1 LSVRRLD
8 KDKLVRLFAT
18 YKGAVLQSSN
28 GGQASKTCTIS
39 LEGSDSEW
47 SRSKLGVL
55 SDIPVSAI
63 GPKGDSCVPFETM
76 MPGRGLVELRRYG
89 VHHLQVQELTLLKE
103 ELKTFVL
110 SGDVDRPNKGASEVG
125 EANVLIHDAAKGDFQ
140 YLLYLDTRIEK
151 GQTVPL
157 RFPDVS
163 TLLRSD
169 KYDSTIFRGR
179 HLINR
184 ALHALARS
192 DLCTIRGFLTEEVS
206 DACGSLSDIGEEA
219 SISRLRQVV
228 EARQRLHW
236 LSLRVLSLIDDQP
249 TTEALSGLCFD
260 WKAFI
265 GNPKFL
271 DSLVGLDLKQAMAV
285 EVKKELLATLELDQ
299 VCGSAS
305 RSDWCRLASK
315 LFDALIEGLVAQY
328 CSTAVEPD
336 QCFEA
341 ITTIFEKSYSTP
353 LSGNTVDDC
362 ILEFRPS
369 GNSGKDEAAD
379 GYPAEHSSA
388 FQSSIHEAYLDA
400 MSLCGESPFDLEE
413 PQCLEMIFCDGPM
426 SDSGGMP
433 TVVTRRPADVQK
445 GGAVLNVQWYRKQQW
460 EIASTVLSCF
470 SSLIGPADKAWFNV
484 EKIDSAMREAANKQ
498 IDTSSLPEIES
509 ESCFPLRLPSPPV
522 DPEKQ
527 RYEPHS
533 LQFFLG
539 LVWPALRKLQWRLDA
554 GDSPSEIVYFTPGL
568 PGRSGKL
575 AKLLKKETDRKR
587 AKLAREVND
596 VGLGFVP
603 KLTKRLLVHAVLA
616 GKDKD
621 KEDSVKEKEE
631 NAPMSDSK
639 KAGGVTVSVRNI
651 LDQFLVY
658 IRSRLKESD
667 QQGRDRA
674 DSIVASMR
682 DCFDA
687 LAPNMSDAKA
697 ESEMET
703 SLGQNP
709 CDVLGCD
716 VLMQFLLA
724 LPSILRQPSVPL
736 KEIGD
741 TLAAVQE
748 LTDFVVS
755 NYEELLDE
763 RFHPPPEHYLGQH
776 QAKSSALVSRL
787 RRLDSSEQAVAS
799 AASHEGLTE
808 VLLASDNAKLTDYL
822 VRVLEQATPCSA
834 TFEDTQKKNRN
845 IEEGFPGLTCRY
857 CLGSGGEG
865 RYFFKTAE
873 SLSASTSILEK
884 HFAKCASVPADIKS
898 EIVLCKRRHT
908 DQRKFLAVGAQQE
921 FFVRLWDRMWLSKSA
936 GGLTSNVYLA
946 QNGGNSAGGTAT
958 EDSNHDSSDSGN
970 VEFRDHITLLDFVR
984 STKPWK
990 GDNGVQEALEQYYN
1004 CLDYGGRIFGTDA
1017 MPKNFNSE
1025 WLLAKVSPKSFGRKI
1040 KGIPG

>member
-1 LSVRRLD
+1 
-8 KDKLVRLFAT
+8 
-18 YKGAVLQSSN
+18 
-28 GGQASKTCTIS
+28 
-39 LEGSDSEW
+39 
-47 SRSKLGVL
+47 
-55 SDIPVSAI
+55 
-63 GPKGDSCVPFETM
+63 M

-89 VHHLQVQELTLLKE
+89 VRNLQVQELTLLKK
-103 ELKTFVL
+103 ELKAFVS
-110 SGDVDRPNKGASEVG
+110 SGDVDHPNQGAPEVG
-125 EANVLIHDAAKGDFQ
+125 EANVLIHDAAKGNFQ

-169 KYDSTIFRGR
+169 KYDGTTFRGR

-192 DLCTIRGFLTEEVS
+192 DLCTIRSFLRKEVS
-206 DACGSLSDIGEEA
+206 DACGSLTESLTEIGDEA
-219 SISRLRQVV
+219 DISRLRHVV

-236 LSLRVLSLIDDQP
+236 LSLRVLSLIDDRS
-249 TTEALSGLCFD
+249 TTENLSGLCFD

-265 GNPKFL
+265 GSPKLL
-271 DSLVGLDLKQAMAV
+271 DSLPEGRRFDLKEAMAV
-285 EVKKELLATLELDQ
+285 ELKKELLATLEFDQ

-305 RSDWCRLASK
+305 RPDWCRLASK

-328 CSTAVEPD
+328 CSPAVEPD
-336 QCFEA
+336 QCSET

-353 LSGNTVDDC
+353 LSQNSVDDC
-362 ILEFRPS
+362 IVQFRSS
-369 GNSGKDEAAD
+369 GNSGMDEVAD
-379 GYPAEHSSA
+379 GYPGKPSVA
-388 FQSSIHEAYLDA
+388 FQSSIQQAYLDT
-400 MSLCGESPFDLEE
+400 MSLCGESPYNLEE
-413 PQCLEMIFCDGPM
+413 PQCLEIIFCDGPIP
-426 SDSGGMP
+426 SSGGTP
-433 TVVTRRPADVQK
+433 TIVTKRPADAQK
-445 GGAVLNVQWYRKQQW
+445 GSAVLSVVWYRKQQW

-470 SSLIGPADKAWFNV
+470 SSLVGPTDNAWFNF
-484 EKIDSAMREAANKQ
+484 EKIDSAMREVANKQ
-498 IDTSSLPEIES
+498 IDTSSLQDVQT
-509 ESCFPLRLPSPPV
+509 ESCSTLQLPSPPV

-539 LVWPALRKLQWRLDA
+539 LVWPALRMLHWRLDA
-554 GDSPSEIVYFTPGL
+554 GDSPSDVVYFTPGL
-568 PGRSGKL
+568 PGRNGKL
-575 AKLLKKETDRKR
+575 AKLLKKENDRKR

-603 KLTKRLLVHAVLA
+603 KLTKRLLVHAVLV
-616 GKDKD
+616 GEDKS
-621 KEDSVKEKEE
+621 KEDGVKEMEE
-631 NAPMSDSK
+631 NVLLSASK
-639 KAGGVTVSVRNI
+639 KARGGTVSVRNI

-667 QQGRDRA
+667 QEGRDRA
-674 DSIVASMR
+674 NSIVASMR

-687 LAPNMSDAKA
+687 LAPNISDAKA
-697 ESEMET
+697 ESEMEK
-703 SLGQNP
+703 SPGQYP
-709 CDVLGCD
+709 CDAFGCD

-724 LPSILRQPSVPL
+724 LPSVLRQPSVPL

-741 TLAAVQE
+741 TLAAIQE
-748 LTDFVVS
+748 LTEFVVL
-755 NYEELLDE
+755 NYKKLLDE
-763 RFHPPPEHYLGQH
+763 QFHPPPEHYLGQH
-776 QAKSSALVSRL
+776 QATSSALVSRL
-787 RRLDSSEQAVAS
+787 RRLESSEQTVTS
-799 AASHEGLTE
+799 AANHEGLTE
-808 VLLASDNAKLTDYL
+808 ILLASDNAKLTDYL

-834 TFEDTQKKNRN
+834 TFEDTQKKNRS
-845 IEEGFPGLTCRY
+845 IEEGFPGMTCRY

-873 SLSASTSILEK
+873 SLSASTSILDK
-884 HFAKCASVPADIKS
+884 HFAKCQSVPDDVKS

-921 FFVRLWDRMWLSKSA
+921 FFLRLWDRMWSSKSA

-946 QNGGNSAGGTAT
+946 PNGGNSGGGAAT
-958 EDSNHDSSDSGN
+958 EDSNPDSSDSGN

-1025 WLLAKVSPKSFGRKI
+1025 WLLAKVSPKTFGRKI

>member
-1 LSVRRLD
+1 
-8 KDKLVRLFAT
+8 
-18 YKGAVLQSSN
+18 
-28 GGQASKTCTIS
+28 
-39 LEGSDSEW
+39 
-47 SRSKLGVL
+47 
-55 SDIPVSAI
+55 
-63 GPKGDSCVPFETM
+63 M

-110 SGDVDRPNKGASEVG
+110 SGDVDRPKGAPEVG

-151 GQTVPL
+151 GQTFPL

-184 ALHALARS
+184 ALHALARR
-192 DLCTIRGFLTEEVS
+192 DLRSIRGFLAEELF
-206 DACGSLSDIGEEA
+206 DACGSLSDIGDDA
-219 SISRLRQVV
+219 NISRLRQVV

-236 LSLRVLSLIDDQP
+236 LSLRVLSLIPSRP
-249 TTEALSGLCFD
+249 TTEVLGGLCLD

-265 GNPKFL
+265 GNPKLL
-271 DSLVGLDLKQAMAV
+271 DSLPEGRRLDLKQAMAV
-285 EVKKELLATLELDQ
+285 ELKKELLATLELDQ
-299 VCGSAS
+299 LCGSAS
-305 RSDWCRLASK
+305 RLDWCRLSSK
-315 LFDALIEGLVAQY
+315 LFDALMEGLVAQY
-328 CSTAVEPD
+328 CSAAVEPD
-336 QCFEA
+336 QCSEV

-353 LSGNTVDDC
+353 LSGDTVDDC
-362 ILEFRPS
+362 IIQFRPS

-379 GYPAEHSSA
+379 GCPAKPSSA
-388 FQSSIHEAYLDA
+388 FQFSIRQAYLDT
-400 MSLCGESPFDLEE
+400 MSLCGESPVDLEE
-413 PQCLEMIFCDGPM
+413 PRSFEIVFCNGPQ
-426 SDSGGMP
+426 SDFGGMP

-445 GGAVLNVQWYRKQQW
+445 GGAVLSVRWYRTHQW

-470 SSLIGPADKAWFNV
+470 SSLIGPTDNAWFNF
-484 EKIDSAMREAANKQ
+484 ESIDSAMREVASKQ
-498 IDTSSLPEIES
+498 IDTSSLPDIES
-509 ESCFPLRLPSPPV
+509 ESWSPLRLPSPPV

-554 GDSPSEIVYFTPGL
+554 GDSPSEVVYSTPGL

-575 AKLLKKETDRKR
+575 TKLLKKESDRKR
-587 AKLAREVND
+587 AQLAREVNE

-603 KLTKRLLVHAVLA
+603 KLTKRLLVNAVLV

-621 KEDSVKEKEE
+621 KEDGVKEKEQ
-631 NAPMSDSK
+631 NTPLSDSK
-639 KAGGVTVSVRNI
+639 KAGGGNVSVRSV

-658 IRSRLKESD
+658 IRSQLKETD
-667 QQGRDRA
+667 QEGRDRA
-674 DSIVASMR
+674 NSIVASMR

-687 LAPNMSDAKA
+687 LAPNISDAKA
-697 ESEMET
+697 VSEMET
-703 SLGQNP
+703 SPGRNP
-709 CDVLGCD
+709 SDALGCD

-724 LPSILRQPSVPL
+724 LPSVLRQPSVPL

-741 TLAAVQE
+741 TLAVIQE

-755 NYEELLDE
+755 NYKELLDE
-763 RFHPPPEHYLGQH
+763 RFHPPPEHYVGQH
-776 QAKSSALVSRL
+776 QANSSALVSRL
-787 RRLDSSEQAVAS
+787 RRLDSSEQA
-799 AASHEGLTE
+799 AASEAIHEGLTE
-808 VLLASDNAKLTDYL
+808 LLLASDNAKLTDYL

-834 TFEDTQKKNRN
+834 TFEDTQRKSRT
-845 IEEGFPGLTCRY
+845 IEEGFPGLSCRH

-873 SLSASTSILEK
+873 SLSASTSILDK
-884 HFAKCASVPADIKS
+884 HFAKCPSVPADIKA
-898 EIVLCKRRHT
+898 ELVLCKRRHT
-908 DQRKFLAVGAQQE
+908 DQRKFLAIGAQQE
-921 FFVRLWDRMWLSKSA
+921 FFSSLWDRMWSSKSA

-946 QNGGNSAGGTAT
+946 QNGGTSAGGAPT
-958 EDSNHDSSDSGN
+958 EGSNQDSSETGN
-970 VEFRDHITLLDFVR
+970 VEFRDHLSLLDFVR

-990 GDNGVQEALEQYYN
+990 SDNGVQEALEQYYN

-1025 WLLAKVSPKSFGRKI
+1025 WLLAKVSPKQFGRKI

>member
-1 LSVRRLD
+1 LD
-8 KDKLVRLFAT
+8 KDKLVRIFAT
-18 YKGAVLQSSN
+18 YKGAVLKSSP
-28 GGQASKTCTIS
+28 GQALKNSNLS
-39 LEGSDSEW
+39 VEGSDTDW
-47 SRSKLGVL
+47 YRSKLGVL
-55 SDIPVSAI
+55 SDIPVVAI
-63 GPKGDSCVPFETM
+63 GQKGDSCVPFKTM

-110 SGDVDRPNKGASEVG
+110 SGDVERPNKGAPEIG
-125 EANVLIHDAAKGDFQ
+125 EANVLIHDAGKGDFQ

-169 KYDSTIFRGR
+169 KYDNTTFRGR

-184 ALHALARS
+184 ALHALARR

-206 DACGSLSDIGEEA
+206 DLCGSLSDIDDEA

-236 LSLRVLSLIDDQP
+236 LSLRVLSLIDDQT
-249 TTEALSGLCFD
+249 TTENLSRLSFD

-265 GNPKFL
+265 GNPKLL
-271 DSLVGLDLKQAMAV
+271 DSLMEGRRLEWKQAMAV
-285 EVKKELLATLELDQ
+285 ELKKELLATLELDH

-315 LFDALIEGLVAQY
+315 LFDSLIEGLVAQY
-328 CSTAVEPD
+328 CSPAVEPD
-336 QCFEA
+336 QCSEA
-341 ITTIFEKSYSTP
+341 ITTIFEKSYSLP
-353 LSGNTVDDC
+353 LSGDNVENC
-362 ILEFRPS
+362 ILQFRPS
-369 GNSGKDEAAD
+369 GKSGKDEAAD
-379 GYPAEHSSA
+379 GYPAEPSSA
-388 FQSSIHEAYLDA
+388 FQLSIRQAYLDA
-400 MSLCGESPFDLEE
+400 MSLCGEEPFDLEE
-413 PQCLEMIFCDGPM
+413 PRCLEMIFCDGPT
-426 SDSGGMP
+426 SDSGGTP

-445 GGAVLNVQWYRKQQW
+445 GGAVVSVRWYCKHQW

-470 SSLIGPADKAWFNV
+470 SSLIGATDNAWFDF
-484 EKIDSAMREAANKQ
+484 EKIDSAMREVANKQ
-498 IDTSSLPEIES
+498 IDTSSLPPDLES
-509 ESCFPLRLPSPPV
+509 DSSSPLRLPSPPV
-522 DPEKQ
+522 DPETQ

-539 LVWPALRKLQWRLDA
+539 LVWPALRKLQWRLEA
-554 GDSPSEIVYFTPGL
+554 GDSPSEVVYFTPGL
-568 PGRSGKL
+568 KGQSGKL
-575 AKLLKKETDRKR
+575 AKLLKKESDRKR
-587 AKLAREVND
+587 ANLLREVNE

-603 KLTKRLLVHAVLA
+603 KVTKRLLVSAVLA
-616 GKDKD
+616 GKDK
-621 KEDSVKEKEE
+621 EDGVKEIKE
-631 NAPMSDSK
+631 NTPSNDSK
-639 KAGGVTVSVRNI
+639 KAGGENVSVRSV
-651 LDQFLVY
+651 LDRFLVY
-658 IRSRLKESD
+658 IRSQLKESD
-667 QQGRDRA
+667 QEGRDRA
-674 DSIVASMR
+674 NSIVASMR

-687 LAPNMSDAKA
+687 LAPSICDAKA

-703 SLGQNP
+703 SPGQNP

-724 LPSILRQPSVPL
+724 LPSVLRQPSVPL
-736 KEIGD
+736 KESGD

-763 RFHPPPEHYLGQH
+763 RFHPSPEHYLGQH
-776 QAKSSALVSRL
+776 QANSAALLSRL

-799 AASHEGLTE
+799 AASYEGLTE
-808 VLLASDNAKLTDYL
+808 ILLASDREKLTDYL
-822 VRVLEQATPCSA
+822 VRVLEQATPISA
-834 TFEDTQKKNRN
+834 SFEDTQKKNRS

-873 SLSASTSILEK
+873 SLSASTSILDK
-884 HFAKCASVPADIKS
+884 HFSKCASVPADVKTD
-898 EIVLCKRRHT
+898 IVLCKRRHT

-921 FFVRLWDRMWLSKSA
+921 FFLQLWDRMWSSKNA
-936 GGLTSNVYLA
+936 GGLTSQDVYVAPNV
-946 QNGGNSAGGTAT
+946 GNSVGGTAT
-958 EDSNHDSSDSGN
+958 EGSNHGSSETSN

-990 GDNGVQEALEQYYN
+990 NDNGVQEALEQYYN

-1025 WLLAKVSPKSFGRKI
+1025 WLLAKISPKTFGRKI
-1040 KGIPG
+1040 KGTPG

>member
-1 LSVRRLD
+1 MR
-8 KDKLVRLFAT
+8 
-18 YKGAVLQSSN
+18 
-28 GGQASKTCTIS
+28 
-39 LEGSDSEW
+39 
-47 SRSKLGVL
+47 
-55 SDIPVSAI
+55 
-63 GPKGDSCVPFETM
+63 
-76 MPGRGLVELRRYG
+76 GRGLVELRRYG
-89 VHHLQVQELTLLKE
+89 VHHLQVQELTLLKQ

-110 SGDVDRPNKGASEVG
+110 SGDVDRPNKGAPEVG
-125 EANVLIHDAAKGDFQ
+125 EANVLIHDAAKGKFQ

-151 GQTVPL
+151 GQTVQL

-192 DLCTIRGFLTEEVS
+192 DLSTIQSFLIKEVS
-206 DACGSLSDIGEEA
+206 DACGSLSDIGDEA
-219 SISRLRQVV
+219 NISRLRQVV

-236 LSLRVLSLIDDQP
+236 LSLRVISLIDDRT
-249 TTEALSGLCFD
+249 TTEARNGLCFD
-260 WKAFI
+260 WKTFI
-265 GNPKFL
+265 GNPKLL
-271 DSLVGLDLKQAMAV
+271 DSLPEDRRLDLKQAMAV
-285 EVKKELLATLELDQ
+285 ELKKELLATLELDQ
-299 VCGSAS
+299 VCGAAS
-305 RSDWCRLASK
+305 RSDWCLLANK

-328 CSTAVEPD
+328 CSPAVEAD
-336 QCFEA
+336 QCSEA

-353 LSGNTVDDC
+353 LSGDTVDVC
-362 ILEFRPS
+362 IQQFRPS
-369 GNSGKDEAAD
+369 ESSGKNEAAD
-379 GYPAEHSSA
+379 GYPAEPSSA
-388 FQSSIHEAYLDA
+388 FQSSIQQAYLDT
-400 MSLCGESPFDLEE
+400 MSLCGESPYDLEE
-413 PQCLEMIFCDGPM
+413 PQCFEIVFCDGPI
-426 SDSGGMP
+426 SDSGGIP

-445 GGAVLNVQWYRKQQW
+445 GSAVLSVQWYRKQQW
-460 EIASTVLSCF
+460 EIASAVLSCF
-470 SSLIGPADKAWFNV
+470 SSLVGPTDNAWFNF
-484 EKIDSAMREAANKQ
+484 EKIDSSMREVAKKQ
-498 IDTSSLPEIES
+498 IDTISLPDIES
-509 ESCFPLRLPSPPV
+509 ESCSTLRLPAPPV
-522 DPEKQ
+522 DAEKQ

-554 GDSPSEIVYFTPGL
+554 GDSPSDVVYFTPGL

-575 AKLLKKETDRKR
+575 AKLLKKESDRKR
-587 AKLAREVND
+587 AKLAWDVND

-616 GKDKD
+616 GKDKN
-621 KEDSVKEKEE
+621 KEDGSKEKEE
-631 NAPMSDSK
+631 NAPLSDSN
-639 KAGGVTVSVRNI
+639 KAGGGTVSVRNI

-667 QQGRDRA
+667 HEGRDRA
-674 DSIVASMR
+674 NSIVASMR

-687 LAPNMSDAKA
+687 LAPNISDVKA
-697 ESEMET
+697 ESEME
-703 SLGQNP
+703 SSSRQNP

-716 VLMQFLLA
+716 VLMKFLLA
-724 LPSILRQPSVPL
+724 LPSVLRQPSVPL

-741 TLAAVQE
+741 TLAAIQE
-748 LTDFVVS
+748 LTDFVAL
-755 NYEELLDE
+755 NYKELLDE
-763 RFHPPPEHYLGQH
+763 EFHPPPEHYVGQH
-776 QAKSSALVSRL
+776 QANSSALVSRL
-787 RRLDSSEQAVAS
+787 QRLDSSEQAVAS

-808 VLLASDNAKLTDYL
+808 ILLASDNAKLTDYL

-834 TFEDTQKKNRN
+834 TFEDTQKKNRS
-845 IEEGFPGLTCRY
+845 IEEGFPGLCCRY

-873 SLSASTSILEK
+873 SLSASTSILDK
-884 HFAKCASVPADIKS
+884 HFSKCQSVPDDVKS

-921 FFVRLWDRMWLSKSA
+921 FFLRLWDRMWSSKIA
-936 GGLTSNVYLA
+936 GGLTSNVYLVP
-946 QNGGNSAGGTAT
+946 NGGNSAGGAAT
-958 EDSNHDSSDSGN
+958 EDSNPDSSDSGN

-1025 WLLAKVSPKSFGRKI
+1025 WLLAKISPKTFGRKI

>member
-1 LSVRRLD
+1 LKNSTV
-8 KDKLVRLFAT
+8 
-18 YKGAVLQSSN
+18 
-28 GGQASKTCTIS
+28 S
-39 LEGSDSEW
+39 LEGSDSDW
-47 SRSKLGVL
+47 YRSKLRVL
-55 SDIPVSAI
+55 SDTPVIAI
-63 GPKGDSCVPFETM
+63 GQKGDSCVPFKTM

-89 VHHLQVQELTLLKE
+89 VHHLQVQELTLLKD

-110 SGDVDRPNKGASEVG
+110 SGDVVRPNKGAPEIG
-125 EANVLIHDAAKGDFQ
+125 EANVLIHDAGKGDFQ

-163 TLLRSD
+163 TLLKSD
-169 KYDSTIFRGR
+169 KYDNTTFRGR
-179 HLINR
+179 HLITR
-184 ALHALARS
+184 ALHALARR
-192 DLCTIRGFLTEEVS
+192 DLCKIRGFLTEEVS
-206 DACGSLSDIGEEA
+206 DLCGSLSDIDDEA

-236 LSLRVLSLIDDQP
+236 LSLRVLSLIDDQT
-249 TTEALSGLCFD
+249 TTETLSGLCFD

-265 GNPKFL
+265 GNPKLL
-271 DSLVGLDLKQAMAV
+271 DSLMEGRRLEWKEAMAV
-285 EVKKELLATLELDQ
+285 ELKKELLATLELDH

-315 LFDALIEGLVAQY
+315 LFDTLIEGLVAQY
-328 CSTAVEPD
+328 CSPAVEPD
-336 QCFEA
+336 QCSEA
-341 ITTIFEKSYSTP
+341 ITSIFEKSYSLP
-353 LSGNTVDDC
+353 LSGDNVDDC
-362 ILEFRPS
+362 VLQIRTS
-369 GNSGKDEAAD
+369 GKSGKDEAGD
-379 GYPAEHSSA
+379 YYPVEPSSA
-388 FQSSIHEAYLDA
+388 FQVSIRQAYLDA
-400 MSLCGESPFDLEE
+400 MNLCGEPPFDLEE
-413 PQCLEMIFCDGPM
+413 PRCLEMIFCDGPI
-426 SDSGGMP
+426 SDSGGIP

-445 GGAVLNVQWYRKQQW
+445 NGAVVSVRWYRKLQW

-470 SSLIGPADKAWFNV
+470 SSLIGATDNAWFNF
-484 EKIDSAMREAANKQ
+484 EKIDSAMREVANKQ
-498 IDTSSLPEIES
+498 IDTSSLPPDLES
-509 ESCFPLRLPSPPV
+509 ESYSPLRLPSPPV
-522 DPEKQ
+522 DPEIQ

-554 GDSPSEIVYFTPGL
+554 GDSPSEVVYFTPGL
-568 PGRSGKL
+568 KGQSGKL
-575 AKLLKKETDRKR
+575 AKLLKKESDRKR
-587 AKLAREVND
+587 AKLVREVNE

-603 KLTKRLLVHAVLA
+603 KVTKRLLVNAVLA
-616 GKDKD
+616 GKDK
-621 KEDSVKEKEE
+621 EDGVKEKKE
-631 NAPMSDSK
+631 NTPSSDSKERKENTPSSDSK
-639 KAGGVTVSVRNI
+639 KTGGGIVSVRSV
-651 LDQFLVY
+651 LDRFLVY
-658 IRSRLKESD
+658 IRSQLKESD
-667 QQGRDRA
+667 QEGRDRA
-674 DSIVASMR
+674 NSIVASMR

-687 LAPNMSDAKA
+687 LAPSISDAKA
-697 ESEMET
+697 ESEMKA
-703 SLGQNP
+703 SPGQNP

-724 LPSILRQPSVPL
+724 LPSVLRQPSVPL

-776 QAKSSALVSRL
+776 QANSAALLSRL
-787 RRLDSSEQAVAS
+787 RRLDSSEQVVALVAS
-799 AASHEGLTE
+799 HDGLTE
-808 VLLASDNAKLTDYL
+808 ILLASDKEKLTDYL
-822 VRVLEQATPCSA
+822 VRVLEQATPISA
-834 TFEDTQKKNRN
+834 SFEDTQKKNRN

-873 SLSASTSILEK
+873 SLSASTSILDK
-884 HFAKCASVPADIKS
+884 HFSKCPSVPADVKTD
-898 EIVLCKRRHT
+898 IVLCKRRHT

-921 FFVRLWDRMWLSKSA
+921 FFLRLWDRMWSSKNA
-936 GGLTSNVYLA
+936 GGLTSQNVYVA
-946 QNGGNSAGGTAT
+946 QNEGNSAGGTAT
-958 EDSNHDSSDSGN
+958 EGSNQGSSEMGN

-984 STKPWK
+984 STRPWK
-990 GDNGVQEALEQYYN
+990 SDNGVQEALEQYYN

-1025 WLLAKVSPKSFGRKI
+1025 WLLAKISPKTFGRKI